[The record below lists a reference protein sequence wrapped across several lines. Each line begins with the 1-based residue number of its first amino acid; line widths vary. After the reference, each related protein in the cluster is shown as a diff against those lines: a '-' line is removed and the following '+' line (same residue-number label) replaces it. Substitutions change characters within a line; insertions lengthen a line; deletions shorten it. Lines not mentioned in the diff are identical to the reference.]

1 MNLGEFII
9 KIGTQG
15 DTKEIEKTRK
25 RLEEAEK
32 SYRRFVK
39 MQKELAKAETEEEK
53 AQIKQSYA
61 RQEQIEKLRDA
72 ESAQKSFTASLG
84 SAIRT
89 GSIMLTTITGMIIAL
104 DRLGNSL
111 LKNNQMYITFNR
123 QTGLSIDRLNRMTGV
138 ARLSGMNLSPE
149 AVAGD
154 LQNLQQQI
162 FELPYTGRNAGTFA
176 MLGMNPT
183 GMKADD
189 FIIAL
194 RERLKGA
201 SQQQKSF
208 LISQLGISQEWLN
221 VLDLAD
227 KDFKSY
233 VALSKKLQLSEEERK
248 QLAKYTLLQQ
258 KNNMRFEYAKQKLL
272 VAAIPLVQQIMEAVS
287 KIAVKV
293 ADIFEKNPV
302 WLRLVRDVLLLLAG
316 GAVLKTIKAIAS
328 ILGVGLFGG
337 IAKGLSGIGKFAKA
351 LGTGALARFLG
362 KQVAKKGILG
372 AVGWAGGPVL
382 GAITTIASIIW
393 LIYDL
398 VKPFFDKQKEKNED
412 DPEPV
417 DISEGGHYYK
427 NTNAN
432 ITNHFHN
439 NPQPVNEIQQ
449 NLYALLGKYEASVV
463 R

>member
-9 KIGTQG
+9 KIGTKG

-39 MQKELAKAETEEEK
+39 MQQELAKAETKEEK

-61 RQEQIEKLRDA
+61 RQEQIEKLKEA
-72 ESAQKSFTASLG
+72 ESAQKGLTASVG
-84 SAIRT
+84 SGIRSALTMIGAIA
-89 GSIMLTTITGMIIAL
+89 GMVIAL

-111 LKNNQMYITFNR
+111 LKNNQMYVTFNR
-123 QTGLSIDRLNRMTGV
+123 QTGISIDRLNRMTGV

-189 FIIAL
+189 FIVAL
-194 RERLKGA
+194 RQRLKGA
-201 SQQQKSF
+201 SAQQKSF

-227 KDFKSY
+227 KDFQSY
-233 VALSKKLQLSEEERK
+233 VALSKKLQLTEEERK

-272 VAAIPLVQQIMEAVS
+272 LAAMPLIQEIMEAVS
-287 KIAVKV
+287 KIALKV

-302 WLRLVRDVLLLLAG
+302 WLRLARDILLLLAG
-316 GAVLKTIKAIAS
+316 ASVLRTVKAIS
-328 ILGVGLFGG
+328 SLLKIGIFGG
-337 IAKGLSGIGKFAKA
+337 LAKGLKGTGGFTKA
-351 LGTGALARFLG
+351 LGVGALARPLG
-362 KQVAKKGILG
+362 KQVAKKGIM
-372 AVGWAGGPVL
+372 AVAGWAGGPVL
-382 GAITTIASIIW
+382 GTILTIASIIW

-398 VKPFFDKQKEKNED
+398 VKPFFEKQDEKGDEPD
-412 DPEPV
+412 PV
-417 DISEGGHYYK
+417 DITEGGHYYK

-449 NLYALLGKYEASVV
+449 NLYALLGRYEASVT

>member
-9 KIGTQG
+9 KIGTKG

-25 RLEEAEK
+25 RLEEVEK
-32 SYRRFVK
+32 SYRRYLK
-39 MQKELAKAETEEEK
+39 MQQELAKAETKEEK

-61 RQEQIEKLRDA
+61 RQEQIEKLKEA
-72 ESAQKSFTASLG
+72 ESAQKGLTASVG

-89 GSIMLTTITGMIIAL
+89 SLTMIGTIAGMVIAL

-111 LKNNQMYITFNR
+111 LRNNQMYVTFNR
-123 QTGLSIDRLNRMTGV
+123 QTGISIDRLNRMTGV

-189 FIIAL
+189 FIVAL
-194 RERLKGA
+194 RQRLKGA
-201 SQQQKSF
+201 SAQQKSY
-208 LISQLGISQEWLN
+208 LIGQLGISQEWLN

-233 VALSKKLQLSEEERK
+233 VALSRKLQLSEEERA
-248 QLAKYTLLQQ
+248 QLAKYTFLQQ

-272 VAAIPLVQQIMEAVS
+272 LAAMPLVQQIMEAVS
-287 KIAVKV
+287 KIALKV
-293 ADIFEKNPV
+293 SDIFEKNPV
-302 WLRLVRDVLLLLAG
+302 WLRLARDILLLLAG
-316 GAVLKTIKAIAS
+316 SSVLRTVKAIGS
-328 ILGVGLFGG
+328 LLKIGIFGG
-337 IAKGLSGIGKFAKA
+337 LAKGLGGIGRFTKA
-351 LGTGALARFLG
+351 LGTGALAKLLG
-362 KQVAKKGILG
+362 KQVAKKGIMG
-372 AVGWAGGPVL
+372 AIGWAGGPVL
-382 GAITTIASIIW
+382 GAILTIASIIW

-398 VKPFFDKQKEKNED
+398 VKPFFEKQDEKADE
-412 DPEPV
+412 PEPV
-417 DISEGGHYYK
+417 DVTAGGHYYK

-449 NLYALLGKYEASVV
+449 NLYALLGRYEASVT